1 MKSAFY
7 RLESS
12 INLQLEQAIVGRL
25 SLQHIDIYQMSKES
39 AFQSELRFKQ
49 DELKSSIRALKTVSI
64 EIQDVLEDDKARV
77 KGLARGYDKSRS
89 LLASSFKALDGLL
102 DESEVRMAIYVCGVL
117 FLLFLLY
124 WKLG

>member
-1 MKSAFY
+1 
-7 RLESS
+7 
-12 INLQLEQAIVGRL
+12 
-25 SLQHIDIYQMSKES
+25 MSKET

-102 DESEVRMAIYVCGVL
+102 DESEVRMAIYVGGVL